1 MQVMKHLEGHYELQE
16 VPFGRIYEWCPESVV
31 VECDCGQR
39 SILKVSALSG
49 CGALCACG
57 ADLATVIQEN
67 LEGHQPEVQGQM
79 LSDYEAVHHP
89 WLYDT
94 RAQGAQH
101 LRDEAAYPEDSP
113 WRYNDI
119 TSRGSAHERDV
130 Q

>member
-1 MQVMKHLEGHYELQE
+1 MQLIEHLEEHYELQE
-16 VPFGRIYEWCPESVV
+16 VPFGRIYQWRSESVI

-39 SILKVSALSG
+39 SIFKVSAPSG

-57 ADLATVIQEN
+57 SDLAKVIEEN
-67 LEGHQPEVQGQM
+67 LEGHKPEVEGQT
-79 LSDYEAVHHP
+79 LGDYEAVHHP

-94 RAQGAQH
+94 RAQDAQH
-101 LRDEAAYPEDSP
+101 LRDEATYPENSP

-119 TSRGSAHERDV
+119 TSRTLEDERDV